1 MRGKAAVIPA
11 WIQDEWALL
20 RYLMS
25 AHEGH
30 QYAEELLEGISL
42 LTSWALVGIS
52 VLSIVAVLADA
63 LLR

>member
-1 MRGKAAVIPA
+1 MKFKAEAVPA

-25 AHEGH
+25 AHDGH

-42 LTSWALVGIS
+42 LTSWALIAIS
-52 VLSIVAVLADA
+52 LLAILAVLADA
-63 LLR
+63 ALK